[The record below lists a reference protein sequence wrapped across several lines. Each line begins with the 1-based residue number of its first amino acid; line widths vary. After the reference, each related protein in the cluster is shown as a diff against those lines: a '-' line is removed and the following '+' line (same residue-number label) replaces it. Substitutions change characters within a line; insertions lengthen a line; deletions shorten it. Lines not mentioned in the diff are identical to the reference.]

1 MVERLR
7 LLAGK
12 GGKQEAE
19 GRAGWKVWV
28 VNSPNNGCSRHLSLL
43 CLLSNVPPPAPVQAI
58 VSKNGSTV
66 DPAVLQSG
74 Q

>member
-1 MVERLR
+1 MERL
-7 LLAGK
+7 
-12 GGKQEAE
+12 
-19 GRAGWKVWV
+19 KVWV

-43 CLLSNVPPPAPVQAI
+43 SVFLLSNVPPPGPVQAI